1 MRAPE
6 TRGMNRK
13 VCILGTFHDYQYKL
27 LRKSYLRTVIDLI
40 QIHSVDFIAEEAA
53 GLSETY
59 FSKYVAEMKLAFGRD
74 VHWNNVDLDGKER
87 EGIPDVNP
95 HGIGTL
101 VDLELQVIRE
111 WVWVTR
117 TANRM
122 KDSALL
128 ICGCVHSFSVAEKFR
143 LSGFEVEV
151 NVHLDAE
158 DVKRVRESIETLTV
172 NQ

>member
-1 MRAPE
+1 MHR
-6 TRGMNRK
+6 N
-13 VCILGTFHDYQYKL
+13 VCILGTFHDYQYRL

-40 QIHSVDFIAEEAA
+40 KIHSVDFIAEEAA
-53 GLSETY
+53 GLSETCL
-59 FSKYVAEMKLAFGRD
+59 SKNVAEMKLTFGRD
-74 VHWNNVDLDGKER
+74 VHWSNVDLDGKER
-87 EGIPDVNP
+87 AGIPDVNP

-143 LSGFEVEV
+143 LVGFEVEV
-151 NVHLDAE
+151 NIHLDE
-158 DVKRVRESIETLTV
+158 NDVKIVRASVEPPPL